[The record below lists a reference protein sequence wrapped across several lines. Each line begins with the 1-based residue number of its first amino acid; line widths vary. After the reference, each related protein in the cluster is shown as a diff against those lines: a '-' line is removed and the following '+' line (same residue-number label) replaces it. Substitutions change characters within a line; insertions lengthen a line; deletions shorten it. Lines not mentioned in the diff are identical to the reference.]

1 MSGIAARILNAFGIR
16 LALEKLEKARVQS
29 QNLWLSR
36 KMKGFGKGSYLKGRV
51 EISHPE
57 VVCIGENSCLDEGT
71 KLRGTGTITIG
82 NNVRAGENLFVIS
95 DNHDYEG
102 EELPY
107 GKTRIKKPVKIGNNV
122 WIGSNVTILGGAA
135 VGEGAVIGVGSVVV
149 KDVPACAVVAG
160 NPAQVKKFRDKKKYE
175 RLKAEKKFN
184 SKKNLWR

>member
-1 MSGIAARILNAFGIR
+1 
-16 LALEKLEKARVQS
+16 
-29 QNLWLSR
+29 
-36 KMKGFGKGSYLKGRV
+36 MKGFGRASYFKGRV

-57 VVCIGENSCLDEGT
+57 CVSIGENSCLDSGT
-71 KLRGTGTITIG
+71 KLRGTGSITIG

-107 GKTRIKKPVKIGNNV
+107 GKTRIKKPVRIGDNV

-135 VGEGAVIGVGSVVV
+135 VGEGAVIGAGSVVV

-184 SKKNLWR
+184 SEKNPWR